1 MLPAHE
7 KFQMPKNSLKS
18 FSKVSQK
25 SLRIRPPP
33 GEKLRNDFLSGV
45 GAQLVLGPGVCRPSA
60 QFKDRANN
68 RKTPTEAVRFGTSP
82 RQFSQPHG
90 EQAAAEGEGDTAF
103 EDRAAC
109 RCREELRHAGVPSG
123 PHRCN
128 RRVR

>member
-1 MLPAHE
+1 MIFSVE
-7 KFQMPKNSLKS
+7 WGRSLS
-18 FSKVSQK
+18 WVLACVVPLHSSKTAPT
-25 SLRIRPPP
+25 I
-33 GEKLRNDFLSGV
+33 
-45 GAQLVLGPGVCRPSA
+45 C
-60 QFKDRANN
+60 
-68 RKTPTEAVRFGTSP
+68 KTPTEAVRFGTSP